1 MICQVLKIKNN
12 RKDKM
17 TKRLTLN
24 AEKRKAIE
32 GVFQSHWTD
41 NNKFMSGLQE
51 AKEKYN
57 SMRVKMLQLCSNVIR
72 QHQPQEDVDTIR
84 TMTNKY
90 GDSGGQLYHDNCFN
104 FETDIIN
111 DEGERDRDTVR
122 LDFSLDDDR
131 EFARAYYRDELM
143 KANCDPDFKV
153 RWNED
158 NKRNPKYYE
167 EENKCDT
174 WLGFRNSSNEDKSIM
189 KPKAEWERDKIWVI
203 GTSYCHSRQFKVDQS
218 TFEVFKMFNKV
229 IGKVATQHEQ
239 LFNHVEE
246 KMKKL
251 RLGLK
256 SYRFFDQAKQLADKL
271 GIPLNESILNECSS
285 MALSVYSPDNLAS
298 LLEDK
303 VQPTREEK
311 IAMAKQYLAQQN
323 SIN

>member
-1 MICQVLKIKNN
+1 MICQVVKIKIN

-32 GVFQSHWTD
+32 GVFQSHWIEHSKF
-41 NNKFMSGLQE
+41 NKGLQE

-57 SMRVKMLQLCSNVIR
+57 QMRVKMLQLCSNIVR

-84 TMTNKY
+84 AMSNKY
-90 GDSGGQLYHDNCFN
+90 GSSGGELYHDNCFN

-111 DEGERDRDTVR
+111 DQGVRDKDTVR
-122 LDFSLDDDR
+122 VDFSLDDNHG
-131 EFARAYYRDELM
+131 FARAYYRDELI
-143 KANCDPDFKV
+143 KANCDPDFQV

-158 NKRNPKYYE
+158 NKRNPKYYD

-189 KPKAEWERDKIWVI
+189 KPKAEWDRDKIWVI
-203 GTSYCHSRQFKVDQS
+203 GSSYCHTRQFKVDET
-218 TFEVFKMFNKV
+218 TFKIFKEFNKL
-229 IGKVATQHEQ
+229 IGQVATQHQQ
-239 LFNHVEE
+239 LFETVEE

-256 SYRFFDQAKQLADKL
+256 SYRYFDQAKKLADNL
-271 GIPLNESILNECSS
+271 GIALNESILNESSS
-285 MALSVYSPDNLAS
+285 MALSVYSPENLAS

-303 VQPTREEK
+303 VEQTREEK
-311 IAMAKQYLAQQN
+311 IAIAKRLLQEQA

>member
-1 MICQVLKIKNN
+1 
-12 RKDKM
+12 M

-24 AEKRKAIE
+24 AEKRKNIE
-32 GVFQSHWTD
+32 GVFQSHWIEHS
-41 NNKFMSGLQE
+41 KFNQGLQE

-57 SMRVKMLQLCSNVIR
+57 QMRIKMLSLVSNVVR
-72 QHQPQEDVDTIR
+72 QHQPQQDVDTIR
-84 TMTNKY
+84 AMSNKY

-111 DEGERDRDTVR
+111 DEGERDKDTVR
-122 LDFSLDDDR
+122 VDFSLDDNHA
-131 EFARAYYRDELM
+131 FARAYYRDELI
-143 KANCDPDFKV
+143 KANCDPDFQV

-174 WLGFRNSSNEDKSIM
+174 WLGFRNSSNEDKSII
-189 KPKAEWERDKIWVI
+189 KPKAEWDRDKIWVI
-203 GTSYCHSRQFKVDQS
+203 GTSYCHTRQFKVDET
-218 TFEVFKMFNKV
+218 TFKIFKEFEKLV
-229 IGKVATQHEQ
+229 GQVATQHQQ
-239 LFNHVEE
+239 LFSTVEE

-256 SYRFFDQAKQLADKL
+256 SYRYFDQAKALADKL
-271 GIPLNESILNECSS
+271 GIALNESILNESSS
-285 MALSVYSPDNLAS
+285 MALSVYSPENLAS

-303 VQPTREEK
+303 VEQTREEK
-311 IAMAKQYLAQQN
+311 IAIAKRLLQEQA

>member
-1 MICQVLKIKNN
+1 
-12 RKDKM
+12 M

-24 AEKRKAIE
+24 AEKRKSIE
-32 GVFQSHWTD
+32 SVFQSHWIEHSKF
-41 NNKFMSGLQE
+41 NKGLQE

-57 SMRVKMLQLCSNVIR
+57 QMRVKMLQLCSNIVR

-84 TMTNKY
+84 AMSNKY
-90 GDSGGQLYHDNCFN
+90 GSSGGELYHDNCFN

-111 DEGERDRDTVR
+111 DQGVRDKDTVR
-122 LDFSLDDDR
+122 VDFSLDDNHG
-131 EFARAYYRDELM
+131 FARAYYRDELI
-143 KANCDPDFKV
+143 KANCDPDFQV

-158 NKRNPKYYE
+158 NKRNPKYYD

-174 WLGFRNSSNEDKSIM
+174 WLGFRGSSNEDKSII
-189 KPKAEWERDKIWVI
+189 KPKAEWARDAIWVI

-239 LFNHVEE
+239 LFNQVEE

-271 GIPLNESILNECSS
+271 GIPLNESVLNESSS
-285 MALSVYSPDNLAS
+285 MALSVYSPENLAS

-323 SIN
+323 SLN

>member
-1 MICQVLKIKNN
+1 
-12 RKDKM
+12 M

-32 GVFQSHWTD
+32 SVFQSHWIEHS
-41 NNKFMSGLQE
+41 KFNQGLQE

-57 SMRVKMLQLCSNVIR
+57 QMRVKMLSLVSNVVR
-72 QHQPQEDVDTIR
+72 HHQPQQDVDTIR
-84 TMTNKY
+84 AMSNKY
-90 GDSGGQLYHDNCFN
+90 GSSGGELYHDNCFN

-111 DEGERDRDTVR
+111 DEGERDKDTVR
-122 LDFSLDDDR
+122 VDFSLDDNHG
-131 EFARAYYRDELM
+131 FARAYYRDELI
-143 KANCDPDFKV
+143 KANCDPDFQV

-189 KPKAEWERDKIWVI
+189 KPKAEWDRDKIWVI
-203 GTSYCHSRQFKVDQS
+203 GTSYCHTRQFKVDET
-218 TFEVFKMFNKV
+218 TFNILKEFNKL
-229 IGKVATQHEQ
+229 IGQVATQHEQ
-239 LFNHVEE
+239 LFTTVEE

-256 SYRFFDQAKQLADKL
+256 SYRYFDQAKALADKL
-271 GIPLNESILNECSS
+271 GIALNESILNESSS
-285 MALSVYSPDNLAS
+285 MALSVYSPENLAS

-303 VQPTREEK
+303 VEQTREEK
-311 IAMAKQYLAQQN
+311 IAIAKRLLQEQA

>member
-1 MICQVLKIKNN
+1 
-12 RKDKM
+12 M

-32 GVFQSHWTD
+32 NVFQSHWFEHS
-41 NNKFMSGLQE
+41 KFHQGLQE

-57 SMRVKMLQLCSNVIR
+57 QMRAKMLQLVSNVVR
-72 QHQPQEDVDTIR
+72 HHQPQQDVDTIR
-84 TMTNKY
+84 AMSKKY

-104 FETDIIN
+104 FETDIVN
-111 DEGERDRDTVR
+111 DEGKPDTDSVR
-122 LDFSLDDDR
+122 VDFSLDNDHA
-131 EFARAYYRDELM
+131 FARAYYRDELI
-143 KANCDPDFKV
+143 KANCDPDFQV
-153 RWNED
+153 RWYD
-158 NKRNPKYYE
+158 DSKRNPKYYE
-167 EENKCDT
+167 EESKCDT

-189 KPKAEWERDKIWVI
+189 KPSAEWDKDKIWVI
-203 GTSYCHSRQFKVDQS
+203 GTSYCHSRQFKVDNS

-256 SYRFFDQAKQLADKL
+256 SYRYFDQAKALADKL
-271 GIPLNESILNECSS
+271 GIPLNESVLNESSS
-285 MALSVYSPDNLAS
+285 MALSVYSPENLAS

-323 SIN
+323 SLN

>member
-1 MICQVLKIKNN
+1 
-12 RKDKM
+12 M

-32 GVFQSHWTD
+32 GVFQSHWIE
-41 NNKFMSGLQE
+41 NSKFNKGLQE

-57 SMRVKMLQLCSNVIR
+57 QMRVKMLQLCSNIVR

-84 TMTNKY
+84 AMSNKY
-90 GDSGGQLYHDNCFN
+90 GSSGGELYHDNCFN

-111 DEGERDRDTVR
+111 DEGQRDKDTVR
-122 LDFSLDDDR
+122 VDFSLDDNHG
-131 EFARAYYRDELM
+131 FARAYYRDELI
-143 KANCDPDFKV
+143 KANCDPDFQV

-158 NKRNPKYYE
+158 NKRNPKYYD

-189 KPKAEWERDKIWVI
+189 KPKAEWDRDKIWVI
-203 GTSYCHSRQFKVDQS
+203 GTSYCHTRQFKVDET
-218 TFEVFKMFNKV
+218 TFNIFKEFNKL
-229 IGKVATQHEQ
+229 IGQVATQHEQ
-239 LFNHVEE
+239 LFSTVEE

-256 SYRFFDQAKQLADKL
+256 SYRYFDQAKKLADNL
-271 GIPLNESILNECSS
+271 GIALNESILNESSS
-285 MALSVYSPDNLAS
+285 MALSVYSPENLAS

-303 VQPTREEK
+303 VEQTREEK
-311 IAMAKQYLAQQN
+311 IAIAKRLLQEQA

>member
-1 MICQVLKIKNN
+1 MICQVVKIKIN

-24 AEKRKAIE
+24 AEKRKNIE
-32 GVFQSHWTD
+32 GVFQSHWIEHSKF
-41 NNKFMSGLQE
+41 NKGLQE

-57 SMRVKMLQLCSNVIR
+57 QMRVKMLSLVSNVVR

-84 TMTNKY
+84 AMSNKY

-111 DEGERDRDTVR
+111 DEGERDKDTVR
-122 LDFSLDDDR
+122 VDFSLDDNR
-131 EFARAYYRDELM
+131 GFARAYYRDELI
-143 KANCDPDFKV
+143 KANCDPDFQV
-153 RWNED
+153 RWYD
-158 NKRNPKYYE
+158 DSKRNPKYYE
-167 EENKCDT
+167 EESKWDT
-174 WLGFRNSSNEDKSIM
+174 WLGFRNSSNEDKSII

-203 GTSYCHSRQFKVDQS
+203 GSSYCHTRQFKVDET
-218 TFEVFKMFNKV
+218 TFKIFKEFEKLV
-229 IGKVATQHEQ
+229 GQVATQHQQ
-239 LFNHVEE
+239 LFSTVEE

-256 SYRFFDQAKQLADKL
+256 SYRYFDQAKKLADNL
-271 GIPLNESILNECSS
+271 GIALNESILNESSS
-285 MALSVYSPDNLAS
+285 MALSVYSPENLAS

-303 VQPTREEK
+303 VEQTREEK
-311 IAMAKQYLAQQN
+311 IAIAKKLLQEQA